1 MLGHGTPRTVRHV
14 GLGFLLVLAAASDTE
29 PLEGARA
36 PELSGACYCR
46 ATAELRCVPDLTERD
61 CARRCTEELCDD
73 WFWLERRPCWG
84 YGGLAGRLVSLA
96 SCGRSRWCSC
106 LREFGS

>member
-73 WFWLERRPCWG
+73 WFWLERRPCWNWG
-84 YGGLAGRLVSLA
+84 YGG
-96 SCGRSRWCSC
+96 
-106 LREFGS
+106 